1 MFHVEQCGVYMAGF
15 MGGGRSFGAGVVL
28 RVSRSGW
35 VWACRARSPVLNP
48 APACLFV
55 PFASRSAACAWAR
68 AVAVSLGW
76 RALVRPARRCV
87 SAFEVKLALPV
98 GLSARSARAA
108 LPSVL
113 L

>member
-1 MFHVEQCGVYMAGF
+1 MYGF
-15 MGGGRSFGAGVVL
+15 VSGGRSFGAGVVL

-35 VWACRARSPVLNP
+35 VWACRARSPLLNP

-76 RALVRPARRCV
+76 RAWVRPARRCSSV
-87 SAFEVKLALPV
+87 FEVKLALPG
-98 GLSARSARAA
+98 GLSARSARAQ
-108 LPSVL
+108 LPPVAG
-113 L
+113 